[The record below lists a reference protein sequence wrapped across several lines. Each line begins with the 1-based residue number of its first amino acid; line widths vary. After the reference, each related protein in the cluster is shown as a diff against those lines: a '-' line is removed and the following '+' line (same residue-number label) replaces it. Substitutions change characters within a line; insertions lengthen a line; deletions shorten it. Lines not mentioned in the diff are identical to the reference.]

1 MTGLIAVLRLA
12 IVTASVVCVGILI
25 WVVGVFTYI
34 GFLSGT
40 TYSNRPTDTVK
51 TRALSFRGIPLPAQ
65 SSNSDERVRTWSL
78 SVPTAYI
85 RRELGSNW
93 AGSYYVDLDMLV
105 NVETLQLAPGD
116 DRVPPPAGFMEFKV
130 ALSNKAFGKGG
141 PSGSCF
147 DEQDRDDQRPPR
159 ASSSIPRGISHVR
172 GCFSPLC
179 RLYLSYKGWSVETLV
194 RQAQYTEKAKYCAL
208 TERLLTQW
216 TDRIESL
223 AD

>member
-1 MTGLIAVLRLA
+1 M
-12 IVTASVVCVGILI
+12 VCIGALI
-25 WVVGVFTYI
+25 WVAGLFTYI

-40 TYSNRPTDTVK
+40 TYNNRPTDTVQ
-51 TRALSFRGIPLPAQ
+51 TRTLSFRGIPLAAQ

-116 DRVPPPAGFMEFKV
+116 DRVPPPAGFMEFKI
-130 ALSNKAFGKGG
+130 ALSNRAFSAGG

-147 DEQDRDDQRPPR
+147 DEQDRDNQRPPR
-159 ASSSIPRGISHVR
+159 ASSSIPRGIPNVR

-179 RLYLSYKGWSVETLV
+179 QFSLSYKGWAVEALV
-194 RQAQYTEKAKYCAL
+194 RQEQYTEKVKYFSL

>member
-1 MTGLIAVLRLA
+1 MLRLA
-12 IVTASVVCVGILI
+12 IVTASVVCIGILI

-40 TYSNRPTDTVK
+40 TYSNRPTDTVQ
-51 TRALSFRGIPLPAQ
+51 TRTLSFRGKPPPAQ

-78 SVPTAYI
+78 SVPTAYV

-93 AGSYYVDLDMLV
+93 AGSYHVDLDMLV
-105 NVETLQLAPGD
+105 NVETLQLAPKV
-116 DRVPPPAGFMEFKV
+116 DRGPPPSGFMEFKV
-130 ALSNKAFGKGG
+130 ALNNKAFGNRGS
-141 PSGSCF
+141 SGSCF
-147 DEQDRDDQRPPR
+147 DEQDRDDRRPPR
-159 ASSSIPRGISHVR
+159 TSSSIPRGIPNVR
-172 GCFSPLC
+172 GCDTALC
-179 RLYLSYKGWSVETLV
+179 PFYISYKGWEVEALV
-194 RQAQYTEKAKYCAL
+194 RQEQYIEKAKYCSL